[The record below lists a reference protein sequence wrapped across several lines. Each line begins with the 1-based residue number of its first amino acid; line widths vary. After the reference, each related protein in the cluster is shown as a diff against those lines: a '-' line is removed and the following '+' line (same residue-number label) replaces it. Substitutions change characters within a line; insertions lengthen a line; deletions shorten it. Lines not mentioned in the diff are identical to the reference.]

1 MSRQSRERLIKALE
15 ESRWAEKEI
24 MGAEVRKDNEQ
35 SERIVDLLQHAP
47 EHALSCTYTPDA
59 YFSRSDRLLR
69 VQRGRSW

>member
-47 EHALSCTYTPDA
+47 EHALS
-59 YFSRSDRLLR
+59 
-69 VQRGRSW
+69 